1 MSESLQLG
9 LTIAWS
15 LYVVVLVMWIVL
27 QKRPPVATMSW
38 ILSLAAL
45 PYAGLLIY
53 YVFGP
58 QKLKRSR
65 LRRLGSKGMV
75 AREHGVLQRAVAAMP
90 GGDRTRRL
98 AMLVMRSGGYPPSTA
113 SDVRLLIDGAQTFE
127 SLFEAIAAARH
138 HVHLEYYIYTPDE
151 LGTRLRDLLV
161 ERLREGIK
169 VRLLIDSL
177 GSKRITRRYM
187 RPFLDAGGQLAF
199 FHSVRM
205 RRFRPVVNMRT
216 HRKIVICDGRVGFVG
231 GINVCDEQ
239 DERFRADAWRD
250 SHLRIEGL
258 AVHRLQQIFLEDWH
272 YETGE
277 AFDAD
282 QVEPLR
288 TELAPDLEAGS
299 HVMQVIASGPDTEL
313 APIQRT
319 MIASINAASQRIWL
333 TTPYF
338 IPDEASLFALTSAAL
353 RGIDLRILVPRRGDS
368 RLVTW
373 SARSYFDELIRA
385 GAKLYEYQPR
395 MLHSKTMLVDDRYAF
410 IGTANFDNR
419 SFRLNF
425 EVSVLM
431 YEQQMAERFA
441 EQFQIDLRSSRQV
454 LRDRR
459 LPWYAVVG
467 EAFAR
472 LCSPLL

>member
-1 MSESLQLG
+1 MKLA

-15 LYVVVLVMWIVL
+15 LYLVVLVMWIVL
-27 QKRPPVATMSW
+27 QKRSPAATMSW

-65 LRRLGSKGMV
+65 LRRLGSKAMV
-75 AREHGVLQRAVAAMP
+75 AREHGVLQRSAATMP
-90 GGDRTRRL
+90 GGERTDQL

-113 SDVRLLIDGAQTFE
+113 SNVRLLIDGAQTFE
-127 SLFEAIAAARH
+127 ALFDAIAAARH
-138 HVHLEYYIYTPDE
+138 HVHLEYYIYTPDQV
-151 LGTRLRDLLV
+151 GTRLRDLLV
-161 ERLREGIK
+161 ARLRDGVK
-169 VRLLIDSL
+169 VRLLVDSL
-177 GSKRITRRYM
+177 GAKRVTRRYM
-187 RPFLDAGGQLAF
+187 RPFLDAGGELAF
-199 FHSVRM
+199 FHSVPM

-216 HRKIVICDGRVGFVG
+216 HRKIVICDGRIGFIG
-231 GINVCDEQ
+231 GINVCDEE
-239 DERFRADAWRD
+239 DERVRADAWRD

-277 AFDAD
+277 AFDAQD
-282 QVEPLR
+282 LGPLR
-288 TELAPDLEAGS
+288 AELAPDLEAGS
-299 HVMQVIASGPDTEL
+299 HVMQVVASGPDTEL
-313 APIQRT
+313 APIQRS
-319 MIASINAASQRIWL
+319 MIAAINAANERVWL

-395 MLHSKTMLVDDRYAF
+395 MLHAKTMLVDDQYAF

-425 EVSVLM
+425 EVSVLL
-431 YEQQMAERFA
+431 YEKRMNERFA

-459 LPWYAVVG
+459 LPWYAVAR